1 MLLLSFP
8 QQVLVF
14 ILLAVQLV
22 TIPGTSAARQDKNLT
37 ATILPEPKEDNTSRL
52 NVQRLQKTVQKQFR
66 LLVLTE
72 LKMLVSFEGGSVI
85 LMMTYMSMCQC

>member
-1 MLLLSFP
+1 MVPVSPGTTNNALYLLLSFP

-52 NVQRLQKTVQKQFR
+52 KNSNVQRLQCLRKLYR
-66 LLVLTE
+66 NSL
-72 LKMLVSFEGGSVI
+72 G
-85 LMMTYMSMCQC
+85 Y